1 MATEAKTVSNVIVVT
16 NNELVR
22 EAFSICCQV
31 FFITDGYLEVLLKTR
46 DLIHQGHRLLTHPL
60 AGSVKPGETPYRT
73 ILLAGE
79 REELETMSLQ
89 LIEDAIIMSRRMI
102 EQGRFN
108 RKMLSD
114 QHKNDFQLIDYTVVE
129 SAWTSIITGT
139 IR

>member
-1 MATEAKTVSNVIVVT
+1 MATEANTASSVIVVT
-16 NNELVR
+16 NNELVH

-31 FFITDGYLEVLLKTR
+31 FFIADGYLEVLLKTR
-46 DLIHQGHRLLTHPL
+46 DLIHKGHRLLTHPL

-73 ILLAGE
+73 ILLTGE

-89 LIEDAIIMSRRMI
+89 LIEDAIVISRRMI

-108 RKMLSD
+108 CRMLSD
-114 QHKNDFQLIDYTVVE
+114 QHKKDFQLIDYTVVE
-129 SAWTSIITGT
+129 SAWASVKTGT